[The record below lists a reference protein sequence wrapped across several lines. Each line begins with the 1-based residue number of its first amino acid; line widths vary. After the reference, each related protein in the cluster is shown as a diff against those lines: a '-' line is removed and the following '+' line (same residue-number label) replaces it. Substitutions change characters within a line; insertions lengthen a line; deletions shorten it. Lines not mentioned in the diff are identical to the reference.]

1 MVFPTCYS
9 KSCFSK
15 SDVSRFGSTVAEALH
30 LDRIDGRSYVVDTP
44 LFGNLGYYV
53 NGHDAAA
60 CDDTVNYDVSR
71 CATLDKSSSC
81 QRSAVEGSPSWLS
94 ACKLGASYFLDGT
107 DSSARRRRQE
117 RDLRSRLFAN
127 ICFDTNDSG
136 AASSPLGDGGAS
148 ALSSPADASVVLSDS
163 LEEDSAAAKPSAAG
177 GCASTSQLAGN
188 VFVTQRKNDMNC
200 QFSSSS
206 PGNHNASFKKAVDP
220 HCIDV
225 IDSSCVN
232 DSTHRESTSRPVS
245 DASSSVTSSL
255 RRSSFRSGYFD
266 RSGIHV
272 PGGGG
277 SDDMSTYCVDGG
289 GDGFAQL
296 SSQEMRAN
304 AMRQAER
311 GTVCLDRA
319 EFPAWLGCK
328 NKTTLNVRYAACRLD
343 LTVG

>member
-1 MVFPTCYS
+1 MLFPTCYS
-9 KSCFSK
+9 KSYFRK

-44 LFGNLGYYV
+44 LFGNHGYYV

-71 CATLDKSSSC
+71 CCTLDKSSSC
-81 QRSAVEGSPSWLS
+81 PQQRSAAEGSSSWLS

-117 RDLRSRLFAN
+117 RNLRSRLFAN

-148 ALSSPADASVVLSDS
+148 ALSGPADASVLLSDS

-177 GCASTSQLAGN
+177 ECSTSESAGN
-188 VFVTQRKNDMNC
+188 VSVAQWKNDMNC

-232 DSTHRESTSRPVS
+232 DDSMHHDCTSRPVS
-245 DASSSVTSSL
+245 DSGGHDASSSVTSSL

-289 GDGFAQL
+289 DGFAQL
-296 SSQEMRAN
+296 SGQEMRAN

-328 NKTTLNVRYAACRLD
+328 NKTTLNVR
-343 LTVG
+343 